1 MLKKIIVSRLK
12 AILPA
17 LLLFGVASLIHA
29 QPSGLDLKVFGYF
42 QVSLGYRN
50 DIGGPVESKSFNL
63 QQLNLFLQE
72 GAARFCAT
80 MVERYLCDNKIPTKL
95 LA

>member
-12 AILPA
+12 AILPV
-17 LLLFGVASLIHA
+17 LLLCGASPLHA
-29 QPSGLDLKVFGYF
+29 QPTGLDLKVFGYF
-42 QVSLGYRN
+42 QASLVYRN
-50 DIGGPVESKSFNL
+50 DIGGPVEEKSFNL